1 MRSSGLP
8 VLLLSAANLA
18 SSKTWRRPASL
29 NLGFL
34 PPICELERAPLSLLF
49 GSGMST
55 PMATSPA
62 SGGTKAMSTEPKPP
76 SDGGSAEFG
85 HGVRRD
91 FAAVRLDEVRVAT
104 ELERAAAARERN
116 ALVERLA
123 EQKASFEKRLAEQKA
138 SFEERLAEQKASFEE
153 RLAELRATAE
163 RDRNSFEERLA
174 ALGASFEALQ
184 ADLRVATELERAAA
198 ARERAFLAER
208 MANLHAA

>member
-1 MRSSGLP
+1 
-8 VLLLSAANLA
+8 
-18 SSKTWRRPASL
+18 
-29 NLGFL
+29 
-34 PPICELERAPLSLLF
+34 
-49 GSGMST
+49 
-55 PMATSPA
+55 MATSPA
-62 SGGTKAMSTEPKPP
+62 SGGTKALRLQMAAAATMSTEPKPP

-123 EQKASFEKRLAEQKA
+123 EQKASFE
-138 SFEERLAEQKASFEE
+138 ERLAELRATAERDRNSFEE

-163 RDRNSFEERLA
+163 RDRNSLTERLA

>member
-1 MRSSGLP
+1 
-8 VLLLSAANLA
+8 
-18 SSKTWRRPASL
+18 
-29 NLGFL
+29 
-34 PPICELERAPLSLLF
+34 
-49 GSGMST
+49 
-55 PMATSPA
+55 MATSPA

-116 ALVERLA
+116 ALVE
-123 EQKASFEKRLAEQKA
+123 RLAEQKA

>member
-1 MRSSGLP
+1 
-8 VLLLSAANLA
+8 
-18 SSKTWRRPASL
+18 
-29 NLGFL
+29 
-34 PPICELERAPLSLLF
+34 
-49 GSGMST
+49 
-55 PMATSPA
+55 MATSPA

-123 EQKASFEKRLAEQKA
+123 EQKASFEERLAEQKA

-163 RDRNSFEERLA
+163 RDCNSFEEHLAELRATAERDRNSFEERMA
-174 ALGASFEALQ
+174 ALGASYEALQ

-198 ARERAFLAER
+198 ARERALLAER
-208 MANLHAA
+208 LANLHAA

>member
-1 MRSSGLP
+1 
-8 VLLLSAANLA
+8 
-18 SSKTWRRPASL
+18 
-29 NLGFL
+29 
-34 PPICELERAPLSLLF
+34 
-49 GSGMST
+49 
-55 PMATSPA
+55 MATSPA

-123 EQKASFEKRLAEQKA
+123 EQKASFE
-138 SFEERLAEQKASFEE
+138 E